1 MKILSLLALLI
12 LSINSY
18 AKQSFTVLYHGDT
31 KPITLEIPAIVN
43 KDIVL
48 EAKQKLVFNF
58 DPETTRG
65 LNAEIKI
72 IKEGNQISFD
82 GTSIN
87 RSLIE
92 IKTAKIDELN
102 TSVSVRFI
110 ESTKILEP
118 ISNGLANPEIKNGIV
133 SFVTGNLE
141 NSNLYAIKLSITEKR
156 VFKKETIINNKELT
170 KNDLV
175 IEQVSNSKYKVSIDL
190 NKASDNKFDQMKK
203 NTINIK
209 LSSKFDFKNII
220 NLEQIGPINFE
231 KELTSFNQE

>member
-12 LSINSY
+12 LSVNSY

-43 KDIVL
+43 KDVVL

-72 IKEGNQISFD
+72 IKDGNQISFD

-141 NSNLYAIKLSITEKR
+141 NSDFYAIKLSITEKR
-156 VFKKETIINNKELT
+156 VFKKETILNNKDLT
-170 KNDLV
+170 KSDLV

-220 NLEQIGPINFE
+220 NLEQIGPISFE